1 MDLLVSVVIYTQ
13 APPLAESTLAF
24 TVQTH
29 QNVAYKPPK
38 DGDRGDMPD
47 RKRGGGTRT

>member
-13 APPLAESTLAF
+13 APPLSETNLAF

-29 QNVAYKPPK
+29 QNQSYDPPSRGKPE
-38 DGDRGDMPD
+38 
-47 RKRGGGTRT
+47 RKKGGGTRT